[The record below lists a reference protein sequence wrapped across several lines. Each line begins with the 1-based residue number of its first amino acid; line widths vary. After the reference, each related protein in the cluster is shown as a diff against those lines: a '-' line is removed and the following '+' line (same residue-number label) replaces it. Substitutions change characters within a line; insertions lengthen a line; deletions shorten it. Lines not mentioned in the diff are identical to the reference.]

1 MAEPTLSEI
10 TNIRVDPEVGSGTP
24 ANVIAASD
32 VVRTLNENAK
42 FKAVNDMNKYKM
54 FTEQLSNVFQN
65 GIDIAN
71 TEVRAEDKDRLVK
84 GLAEV
89 LDPISKDPHAL
100 FSRQGMTD
108 TYGKLIKLK
117 SDATKSKQANTF
129 TQASREFINL
139 NPSFRTDNNVNLVK
153 QSEVAPLETWK
164 PFQFDYT
171 PHLDLASIS
180 KLLYGDG
187 GKDFTTKFSRFS
199 DDNKFV
205 ESGTKRDREGYLK
218 KWNSYLD
225 DPKIRNAFKAQYYD
239 GLSDNMKK
247 VYSNQDGTPNLE
259 AYWNH
264 LGEGTF
270 IGGGETVEKQIANP
284 FELENQRLKTKGAEL
299 KLKYGY
305 DKNLVNL
312 KQAGI
317 IDAIKW
323 RALYKNGAKKD
334 ASGKI
339 VPENDFFDDAFD
351 IILSDATNPENAVYQ
366 TDKNTGQTKL
376 IGYKIDASGNTKKSY
391 GIDKEDANG
400 KIVRNPADIVLI
412 SPDGKNMVSVFGGG
426 YDENLKT
433 VDNTATT
440 NAFSVNE
447 AKAIMKKS
455 LGSMKD
461 IGAIT
466 SGKNVSAQQQNKGD
480 KLPVDANGQTDPSLL
495 VKGKVYEVSGKK
507 YKWDGKNLNEL

>member
-351 IILSDATNPENAVYQ
+351 IILSDATNPENA
-366 TDKNTGQTKL
+366 
-376 IGYKIDASGNTKKSY
+376 AF
-391 GIDKEDANG
+391 DANG
-400 KIVRNPADIVLI
+400 EVMGYNMPISENSKKMYGKTELVDGKNILKPADYVVV
-412 SPDGKNMVSVFGGG
+412 SPDGKNVYSVFMG
-426 YDENLKT
+426 ENGKPSS
-433 VDNTATT
+433 TT
-440 NAFSVNE
+440 KMTVNE

-466 SGKNVSAQQQNKGD
+466 SGKNVASQQQNKGD

-495 VKGKVYEVSGKK
+495 VKGRVYEVSGKK
-507 YKWDGKNLNEL
+507 YKWDGKNLNEQ